1 MKKISVLITA
11 LFFGLL
17 SVGVHAHAG
26 GAAADGLMSGFLH
39 PLLGFD
45 HLVAMIAVGIWG
57 AFLGPRAIWMLPIA
71 FPLVMVLGG
80 ILGMAGV
87 PLPAVETGIAA
98 SALVI
103 GALIALAVRPPLWL
117 ALLIVAVFAVFHGHA
132 HGTEL
137 PAATDALGY
146 SIGFVLATGL
156 LHLCGIAFALVDRLP
171 HGKLAIRLAGS
182 AIGLAGLGF
191 LSGTL

>member
-1 MKKISVLITA
+1 VKTLPLLLSSLFFA
-11 LFFGLL
+11 LFSASLQ
-17 SVGVHAHAG
+17 AHEG
-26 GAAADGLMSGFLH
+26 GAAANGLVSGFLH
-39 PLLGFD
+39 PILGWD
-45 HLVAMIAVGIWG
+45 HVLAMLAVGIWG
-57 AFLGPRAIWMLPIA
+57 AFLGQRAIWMLPIA

-80 ILGMAGV
+80 ILGMAAV
-87 PLPAVETGIAA
+87 PLPAVEAGIAA

-103 GALIALAVRPPLWL
+103 GVLIALALRPPLWL
-117 ALLIVAVFAVFHGHA
+117 ALLIVALFAVFHGHA

-137 PAATDALGY
+137 PEAANALGY